1 MRELQWKWLW
11 WAVGMCLVA
20 GVIAGS
26 LMPNP
31 DAVLPVH
38 IWDKF
43 QHAGAY
49 ALLMLWFGWLCR
61 RPWQAL
67 PAAALVGLGVALEFV
82 QAAVGRDFSYGDMLA
97 DACGVTL
104 AWVVVASPLGAAL
117 SWLES
122 RLIRA

>member
-11 WAVGMCLVA
+11 WSVGICLVA

-31 DAVLPVH
+31 DAVMPIRL
-38 IWDKF
+38 WDKF

-49 ALLMLWFGWLCR
+49 ALLMLWFGWLYR

-97 DACGVTL
+97 DALGVTF
-104 AWVVVASPLGAAL
+104 AWMVVASPLGAAL